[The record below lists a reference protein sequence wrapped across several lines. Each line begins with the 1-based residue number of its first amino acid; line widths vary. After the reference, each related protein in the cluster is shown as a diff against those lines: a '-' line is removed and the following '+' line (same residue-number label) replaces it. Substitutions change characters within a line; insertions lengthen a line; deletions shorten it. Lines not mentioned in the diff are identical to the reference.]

1 MATTR
6 GKYFIKRRE
15 ADVWEDIAVKFPSV
29 NVLSLE
35 GMGQVG
41 DSTNVYAEQWTGS
54 ETEDFQVTTT
64 DGQGNPVIVRKNVDI
79 DMTFICG
86 ERYGAQDTQTC
97 YDAFVAYIAKQGD
110 FWIKSGYTGLQAHVV
125 CLKGFKPTTQK
136 LQRGTRSYMMAT
148 APLHCL
154 APATEA
160 SPEPYVGDIYV
171 GFGAATISTEAQ
183 IQSLTN
189 VQHRNVDDYSGTYT
203 IVNPSTA
210 YLWICVKGTLDG
222 YSVTANGF
230 EIPLNAAVSINE
242 YRCYRSANGILP
254 HTMTF
259 NIEQNS

>member
-6 GKYFIKRRE
+6 GRYFIKRAE
-15 ADVWEDIAVKFPSV
+15 SDVWEDVAIKFQG
-29 NVLSLE
+29 LSILSIE
-35 GMGQVG
+35 GMGEVG
-41 DSTNVYAEQWTGS
+41 DACNVYSEQFIDS
-54 ETEDFQVTTT
+54 PNEDFQITSTQ
-64 DGQGNPVIVRKNVDI
+64 DNPSTREIIRKNVDLS
-79 DMTFICG
+79 MTFICG
-86 ERYGAQDTQTC
+86 ERYGAQDTQMC
-97 YDAFVAYIAKQGD
+97 YEDFVSYIARQGD

-136 LQRGTRSYMMAT
+136 LQRGTKSYMMAT

-160 SPEPYVGDIYV
+160 QDAAEGEIYV

-189 VQHRNVDDYSGTYT
+189 VQHRNVSDYTYTYT

-210 YLWICVKGTLDG
+210 YLWICVRGTLDA
-222 YSVTANGF
+222 YSVNANGF
-230 EIPLNAAVSINE
+230 EIPKNTPLTIGE
-242 YRCYRSANGILP
+242 YRCYRSTNSILA

-259 NIEQNS
+259 NIEHNS

>member
-6 GKYFIKRRE
+6 GKYFIKRAE
-15 ADVWEDIAVKFPSV
+15 SDVWEDIAVKFPSV
-29 NVLSLE
+29 NVLSIE
-35 GMGQVG
+35 GMGEIG
-41 DSTNVYAEQWTGS
+41 DSTNVYNEQWADS
-54 ETEDFQVTTT
+54 SVEDFQITSTQ
-64 DGQGNPVIVRKNVDI
+64 DNPSTREIIRKNVDLS
-79 DMTFICG
+79 MTFICG

-97 YDAFVAYIAKQGD
+97 YENFVSYIARQGD

-136 LQRGTRSYMMAT
+136 LQRGTKSYMMAT

-171 GFGAATISTEAQ
+171 GFGAETISTEAQ

-203 IVNPSTA
+203 IVNPSVS

-230 EIPLNAAVSINE
+230 EIPLNAAISIGE
-242 YRCYRSANGILP
+242 YRCYRSTNSIVA

-259 NIEQNS
+259 NIVTK